1 MKERF
6 GIKQEGTMG
15 YLQKKKIYAFDFD
28 GTLCKEAF
36 PGIGRPN
43 KAVIR
48 LAKRVKR
55 KGNPIILWTCRN
67 GSHLEEAIHWCAEQ
81 GLEFDAINQNLPEIL
96 ELFGSDSRKITADY
110 YIDDKTFGVRP
121 LLIF

>member
-1 MKERF
+1 
-6 GIKQEGTMG
+6 MG

-55 KGNPIILWTCRN
+55 KGNPIILWTWKKPFTGVQNRDWNLMPSIKIFRKYWNCLVQIPGRLLPITILMTKP
-67 GSHLEEAIHWCAEQ
+67 SASVLS
-81 GLEFDAINQNLPEIL
+81 LFFRTNQWL
-96 ELFGSDSRKITADY
+96 
-110 YIDDKTFGVRP
+110 
-121 LLIF
+121 